1 MVDADSH
8 LKLLLMSILEIYAVF
23 EHIDMM
29 FMIEAFISRLAQVN
43 PHYSLLCSD
52 FGVLGH
58 MWSQND
64 VITSY
69 IIVDVNSHRKLL
81 SISIIDIFKVFEH
94 IDMLSIGKQPYT
106 VIPTLLGSDHFGV
119 LGYLWSQHV
128 VIISL

>member
-23 EHIDMM
+23 ERIDMM

-69 IIVDVNSHRKLL
+69 IIVDVDSHRKFL
-81 SISIIDIFKVFEH
+81 SVSIIDIFKVFEH
-94 IDMLSIGKQPYT
+94 IDMLSIG
-106 VIPTLLGSDHFGV
+106 
-119 LGYLWSQHV
+119 
-128 VIISL
+128 